1 MIKKESEEK
10 MKVKV
15 NEDKCMGCGSCV
27 AITKNEIF
35 DFNDD
40 GKACAIKKE
49 INEQEEINEAK
60 EAIEYC
66 PTHAIEE
73 E

>member
-1 MIKKESEEK
+1 

-15 NEDKCMGCGSCV
+15 NQDKCIGCGSCV
-27 AITKNEIF
+27 SITDSKIF

-40 GKACAIKKE
+40 GKACEKVDK
-49 INEQEEINEAK
+49 INEEDIEQVK
-60 EAIEYC
+60 TAIEYC
-66 PTHAIEE
+66 PTSAISEE

>member
-1 MIKKESEEK
+1 

-15 NEDKCMGCGSCV
+15 NEEKCIGCGSCV
-27 AITKNEIF
+27 SLTEESKIF

-40 GKACAIKKE
+40 GKAY
-49 INEQEEINEAK
+49 EQVDEVLEEDMEQVK
-60 EAIEYC
+60 TAIEYC
-66 PTHAIEE
+66 PTAAISEE

>member
-1 MIKKESEEK
+1 

-15 NEDKCMGCGSCV
+15 NQDKCIGCGSCV
-27 AITKNEIF
+27 SITDSKIF

-40 GKACAIKKE
+40 GKAYEKVDK
-49 INEQEEINEAK
+49 INEEDIEQVK
-60 EAIEYC
+60 TAIEYC
-66 PTHAIEE
+66 PTSAISEE

>member
-1 MIKKESEEK
+1 

-15 NEDKCMGCGSCV
+15 NQDKCIGCGSCV
-27 AITKNEIF
+27 SITDSKIF

-40 GKACAIKKE
+40 GKAYEKVDK
-49 INEQEEINEAK
+49 INEEDIEK
-60 EAIEYC
+60 VKTAIEYC
-66 PTHAIEE
+66 PTSAISEE